1 MTKFIDYKS
10 MMSEKKVKY
19 PFLIAN
25 TDDSEKKGTHWWSIL
40 NIEPKTDI
48 FFFDTLVL
56 TD

>member
-1 MTKFIDYKS
+1 MTKFIDYKP

-19 PFLIAN
+19 PFLIVN

>member
-1 MTKFIDYKS
+1 

-56 TD
+56 TDWKAS